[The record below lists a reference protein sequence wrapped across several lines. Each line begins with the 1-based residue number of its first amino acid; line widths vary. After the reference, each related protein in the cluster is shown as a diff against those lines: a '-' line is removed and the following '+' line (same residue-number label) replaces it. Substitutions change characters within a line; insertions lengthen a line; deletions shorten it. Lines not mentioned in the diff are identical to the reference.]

1 LFSVSLKE
9 SKLQLKLESV
19 GDDEAKRGREHEAK
33 AVLVPL
39 NSHSTTFSIEAVKCG
54 VPKTVRLKP

>member
-1 LFSVSLKE
+1 M
-9 SKLQLKLESV
+9 KLESV